1 MGMLAGK
8 ALAAGLRLAHRN
20 AGQMPGVL
28 ACAADPEFMS
38 RLTLPAQTLMVTGSN
53 GKTTTTN
60 LIDDIFTATGHAPVD
75 NRAGGNINTG
85 IASTLLKNSKVNGK
99 PRNQLAVMEIDERS
113 CKLVLPQ
120 ITPNYLL
127 CTNLYRD
134 QFVRSAHVGYV
145 FDIVS
150 RSIPK
155 DTHLILNAD
164 DMISGRLAPGNERTY
179 FGIAHLPMDTPAP
192 DSVVSDLN
200 ACPQCGGRLE
210 YDWCHMGH
218 LGKVRCTNCG
228 CTNPQPDFELV
239 DADLEARSC
248 VVREN
253 AGGGAESTYPLVG
266 TSMADLYNELAAITA
281 ARLMGLLPAQIACAL
296 KGARVVS
303 SRYDETTVCGKRL
316 VNVMAKSES
325 GMPVSNALLTIQ
337 RQPGPKT
344 VVVLPNDVHKE
355 QDPTTTEFTG
365 WIYEADYGR
374 LADPLV
380 KHIVIGGQRAYDF
393 ALRMYLEGVDPSIVT
408 IVDSFDDAADAVDF
422 SDVDSVCWARDFYCT
437 EISQRSVERV
447 AERIRAAQP
456 QA

>member
-1 MGMLAGK
+1 M
-8 ALAAGLRLAHRN
+8 
-20 AGQMPGVL
+20 
-28 ACAADPEFMS
+28 
-38 RLTLPAQTLMVTGSN
+38 
-53 GKTTTTN
+53 
-60 LIDDIFTATGHAPVD
+60 
-75 NRAGGNINTG
+75 
-85 IASTLLKNSKVNGK
+85 
-99 PRNQLAVMEIDERS
+99 
-113 CKLVLPQ
+113 
-120 ITPNYLL
+120 
-127 CTNLYRD
+127 
-134 QFVRSAHVGYV
+134 
-145 FDIVS
+145 
-150 RSIPK
+150 
-155 DTHLILNAD
+155 
-164 DMISGRLAPGNERTY
+164 
-179 FGIAHLPMDTPAP
+179 
-192 DSVVSDLN
+192 
-200 ACPQCGGRLE
+200 
-210 YDWCHMGH
+210 
-218 LGKVRCTNCG
+218 
-228 CTNPQPDFELV
+228 
-239 DADLEARSC
+239 
-248 VVREN
+248 
-253 AGGGAESTYPLVG
+253 
-266 TSMADLYNELAAITA
+266 
-281 ARLMGLLPAQIACAL
+281 
-296 KGARVVS
+296 VS